1 MKYKIGDKVR
11 VRKDL
16 VPNSEYG
23 GVCYVEFMDKFK
35 DKECV
40 ITNMDDTSYRINNSE
55 FWWTD
60 EMLELVDDEKIL
72 EYALEKLGMTK
83 EELENEMN
91 EDEEDIMFIEKCMN
105 DKKEVRKYCHRF
117 ELGCCDSCKIW
128 KFKNKY
134 KNKEDDV
141 YKYLTDV
148 TCNDVYKYLKEK
160 GVI

>member
-11 VRKDL
+11 VRR
-16 VPNSEYG
+16 VPVPDNYDEIHYAMI
-23 GVCYVEFMDKFK
+23 MDKFETT
-35 DKECV
+35 ECI
-40 ITNMDDTSYRINNSE
+40 ITNIMDGIYNINNSKYW
-55 FWWTD
+55 FSA

-83 EELENEMN
+83 NELQDEMN
-91 EDEEDIMFIEKCMN
+91 EDKEDIAFIKKCMN

-117 ELGCCDSCKIW
+117 ELGCCDNCKIW

-134 KNKEDDV
+134 KNKDDDV
-141 YKYLTDV
+141 YEYLTDV

-160 GVI
+160 GEI

>member
-1 MKYKIGDKVR
+1 MKYKVGDKVR

-16 VPNSEYG
+16 VLDKKYG
-23 GVCYVEFMDKFK
+23 DVLYSLDMDEFKN
-35 DKECV
+35 KECV
-40 ITNMDDTSYRINNSE
+40 ITKVGFIAYKINNSVH
-55 FWWTD
+55 WWSE
-60 EMLELVDDEKIL
+60 EMLEPVDDLL
-72 EYALEKLGMTK
+72 EYALEKLGMTE
-83 EELENEMN
+83 EELKNEM
-91 EDEEDIMFIEKCMN
+91 DRDKEDIAFVKKCIK

-134 KNKEDDV
+134 KNEDDDI

-160 GVI
+160 GEI